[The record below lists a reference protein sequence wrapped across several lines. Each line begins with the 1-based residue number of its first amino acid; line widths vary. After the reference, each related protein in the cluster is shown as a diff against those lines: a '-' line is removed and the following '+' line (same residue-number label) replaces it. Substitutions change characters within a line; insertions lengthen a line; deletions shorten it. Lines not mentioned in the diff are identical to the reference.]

1 MKMKGMMT
9 ALLWVVA
16 IVASANDGKK
26 TPGTGP
32 CLDNKSA
39 WSSRLGAYFV

>member
-16 IVASANDGKK
+16 IVASANDGKEHQGLV
-26 TPGTGP
+26 PVSFP
-32 CLDNKSA
+32 HDL
-39 WSSRLGAYFV
+39 